1 MNEVQVAHM
10 GILTEEGLGFKHETF
25 HVPNLVHIIF
35 TGKHSRPL
43 LFVHLQKRIEFDE
56 LGSMSEST
64 VKLTS
69 SGSTQN

>member
-1 MNEVQVAHM
+1 M

-43 LFVHLQKRIEFDE
+43 LFEHCKKELSLTNSVQRLNQQSNLHHLGEPK
-56 LGSMSEST
+56 
-64 VKLTS
+64 
-69 SGSTQN
+69 